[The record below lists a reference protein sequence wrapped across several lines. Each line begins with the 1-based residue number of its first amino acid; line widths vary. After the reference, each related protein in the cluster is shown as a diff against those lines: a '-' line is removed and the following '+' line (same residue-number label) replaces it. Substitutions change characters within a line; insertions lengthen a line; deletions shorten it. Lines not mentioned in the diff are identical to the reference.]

1 MDRPCRDGADRAE
14 RHVGAP
20 YFFFFFF
27 VAFFFTVS
35 PPSRSPRVPRRL
47 VKLTWDSR

>member
-14 RHVGAP
+14 RHAEAP

-35 PPSRSPRVPRRL
+35 PPSRSPRVTRRL
-47 VKLTWDSR
+47 INLGL